1 MLSSVVRLYRENGGL
16 LTLRAMYNRVVR
28 RVFNHCLQRKLPG
41 AVNISVKPN
50 AIIDGLSHISIGKNF
65 IAGDFLKLE
74 AVTRFRGQQFTPRI
88 VIKDNVSVNDFV
100 HIGATRYIEIGNNV
114 LMASKIFISDHN
126 HGWYR
131 GDRQSLST
139 VPPAERPLTDDQ
151 QVIIGD
157 NVWIGEFVSILPGSV
172 IGAGSIIGSN
182 SVVSGVI
189 PPDTIAVGAPARP
202 VKFFNHEKACW
213 ESSPRKPGNQ

>member
-1 MLSSVVRLYRENGGL
+1 MLSGIIRLYKENGAL
-16 LTLRAMYNRVVR
+16 LTLRSIYNRAMR
-28 RVFNHCLQRKLPG
+28 NIFNYGISRKLSG
-41 AVNISVKPN
+41 AENISVRPN
-50 AIIDGLSHISIGKNF
+50 AVISGLANISIGRNF

-74 AVTRFRGQQFTPRI
+74 AVSRFGDQLFTPRI
-88 VIKDNVSVNDFV
+88 VIKDNVSINDFV

-126 HGWYR
+126 HGMYR
-131 GDRQSLST
+131 GDRQT
-139 VPPAERPLTDDQ
+139 RPDTPPAGRPLTDDQ

-172 IGAGSIIGSN
+172 IGAGAIIGSN

-189 PPDTIAVGAPARP
+189 PPETIAVGAPARP
-202 VKFFNHEKACW
+202 VKYFNHQSARW
-213 ESSPRKPGNQ
+213 ESLPGKTGN